1 MVYRRVRVSV
11 RGLDRSVVVRRGVGG
26 LRKGSKKTS
35 EVLKE
40 GVVGIGVRGS
50 KRLRVGGS
58 VQVCIRVY
66 YTSGKPY

>member
-1 MVYRRVRVSV
+1 MINGSVTVRRRVR
-11 RGLDRSVVVRRGVGG
+11 GLH
-26 LRKGSKKTS
+26 KGSEKRS
-35 EVLKE
+35 GVLRE

-58 VQVCIRVY
+58 VQVCIHVY